1 MALID
6 YFFIVIAMEFILN
19 NNKYLI
25 SDLEVFV
32 DYLLVDSYFKNT
44 KYSIHFDFLDEF
56 DKKLDFNDLKR
67 GAKLINDLN
76 ISFINPN
83 FKILPN
89 PKGNFT
95 ITYQSIS
102 FADINVGEAIPVLI
116 VLNSLLSYKPAITL
130 DEIKLEVDKFIN
142 AQREKFIND

>member
-1 MALID
+1 
-6 YFFIVIAMEFILN
+6 MEFILN
-19 NNKYLI
+19 NNKYKI

-32 DYLLVDSYFKNT
+32 DYLLVDNYFKNT
-44 KYSIHFDFLDEF
+44 RYNIHFDFLDEF
-56 DKKLDFNDLKR
+56 DKKLDFSDLKR

-83 FKILPN
+83 FKILPHPN
-89 PKGNFT
+89 GNFT
-95 ITYQSIS
+95 IFYQSIS
-102 FADINVGEAIPVLI
+102 FENINFGEAIPVLI